1 MIFECKNLS
10 KSYNNT
16 DVLKDISLSVKS
28 GKVLSILGESGCGKS
43 TFLRLIA
50 GLESCEKGEIQIDK
64 KVVLNDSKSLPSHKR
79 KIAMVFQD
87 YALMPHLNARDNIL
101 FSVPNLSKFEQ
112 EKRLDFF
119 AKLLKIEN
127 LLKRYIYELSGGEQ
141 QRIAVARALIVQP
154 KLILFDEPF
163 SNLDSKLKESLRDE
177 LRVLIR
183 NLNISA
189 IFVTHDKQEAMALS
203 DKIAIIKNAQIAQVG
218 SPKELYEAP
227 KSKFVA
233 SFMGDI
239 NFFSQN
245 GENFGIRPENCI
257 WSLQE
262 YSSLKGEIVDI
273 IYAGAYQILK
283 VKLIENAQI
292 FTLYSDTNL
301 NLNIKDIGFIT
312 TDESKLI
319 KFA

>member
-1 MIFECKNLS
+1 MIFECVNLS
-10 KSYNNT
+10 KSYNNNEI
-16 DVLKDISLSVKS
+16 LKDINLNIES

-50 GLESCEKGEIQIDK
+50 GLESIDEGEIYIEK
-64 KVVLNDSKSLPSHKR
+64 KAVYGKNSSNLNR
-79 KIAMVFQD
+79 EKIAMVFQD
-87 YALMPHLNARDNIL
+87 YALMPHLNARENIL

-283 VKLIENAQI
+283 VKLIENDQI

-301 NLNIKDIGFIT
+301 NFNIKDIGFIT